1 MEGYLFLMIAALL
14 VLVLMLLSKV
24 EGLRRDLISVSRNV
38 DKLPDRMR
46 EVAAELLIGKTA
58 ESDSVE
64 AALEEEAV
72 PAGPE
77 PPGLETPEPVFA
89 KPPPLPAKAAPQ
101 EIAARAAMNPTPPPV
116 NPQPAKE
123 PSAFETAAKEAMQK
137 IWNWLIVGEE
147 HRPEGVTSEFAIAT
161 TWLIRLGV
169 MILIIGIGFFL
180 RYTSS
185 NEAVGPLVRVCVAS
199 LTGLGILAGGIR
211 LMKGR
216 YELLGQGLAG
226 AGFATFYFSFFTAH
240 RLEVLN
246 TPVAFALMIL
256 VTIAAGVIALRYA
269 SLLIAVLGMAGGY
282 LTPFMI
288 EADAPGVVSL
298 FSYVILLGMG
308 VFFMAWKKEWRVLN
322 YLSFVATSLITLR
335 AVDQG
340 FLPERFWQFMPFLVA
355 FFVLFSTVTF
365 IFHLVHRKKST
376 LLELLF
382 LFLNAGVFFSFAYGL
397 VEKTFSK
404 EAIAAVTIGLAVFY
418 IIHIR
423 VFLKRGILD
432 RGLLMSFIGLA
443 SLFVAITL
451 PLLLSS
457 GWITVSWAVQGFV
470 MLWIASRMKS
480 EFLRQ
485 LAYVLY
491 LVVLGRIAL
500 LDLSQQ
506 FDGINRQV
514 PTGEYWAGLLQRL
527 MVFGIPIASFFAAGR
542 LFSKESET
550 SSDWLVSEGN
560 DIRPWFG
567 HSRLSRGCFWIVVVL
582 SFVVLNVEVFF
593 SIGNH
598 FEPLMRPAMTLVW
611 IALGAVL
618 LREMLAN
625 RETVA
630 TVFFW
635 ILVGALVVKVFLVDV
650 FYWNPGWDLAY
661 SFREPVA
668 DVGMRLLNYGSVA
681 VFFLFV
687 WQLLFRKTNREAL
700 SRAFGYLALG
710 SVFIY
715 TSLEFWSGLTEFLP
729 EFRMGGLSI
738 FWSIFAFALLL
749 TGISK
754 SKALMRGLGL
764 VLTGIVIVKVFF
776 VDLAGLDQLY
786 RIVAFIIL
794 GVVILAGSFLY
805 LKYRHRFLMEEVDS
819 SSSDS

>member
-1 MEGYLFLMIAALL
+1 MEGIGFLIVVGIFVFALIALAKISGLEKEL
-14 VLVLMLLSKV
+14 ASLKRQLERLPNQIREVIRETAVKDEEVSESKV
-24 EGLRRDLISVSRNV
+24 
-38 DKLPDRMR
+38 
-46 EVAAELLIGKTA
+46 A
-58 ESDSVE
+58 VE
-64 AALEEEAV
+64 ASEEF
-72 PAGPE
+72 PE
-77 PPGLETPEPVFA
+77 SEPEKVSTS
-89 KPPPLPAKAAPQ
+89 PPPLPKQESAP
-101 EIAARAAMNPTPPPV
+101 EIAARAVTPTPSPAPV
-116 NPQPAKE
+116 VAKE
-123 PSAFETAAKEAMQK
+123 PSAFETAAKEALQK

-147 HRPEGVTSEFAIAT
+147 HRPEGVTNEFAIAT

-180 RYTSS
+180 KYTTT

-199 LTGLGILAGGIR
+199 LTGLAILAGGIR

-216 YELLGQGLAG
+216 YDLLGQGLAG

-246 TPVAFALMIL
+246 TPVASLLMIL
-256 VTIAAGVIALRYA
+256 VTVAAGVIALRHH

-288 EADAPGVVSL
+288 ETDTPSIISL
-298 FSYVILLGMG
+298 FSYVLLLGCG
-308 VFFMAWKKEWRVLN
+308 VLFMAWKKEWRVLN
-322 YLSFVATSLITLR
+322 YLSFAATSVITWR
-335 AVDQG
+335 AVEQG
-340 FLPERFWQFMPFLVA
+340 FNPERFWQFMPFLIA

-376 LLELLF
+376 LLELIF
-382 LFLNAGVFFSFAYGL
+382 LFLNAGVFFGFAYDL
-397 VEKTFSK
+397 VRRTYTQ
-404 EAIAAVTIGLAVFY
+404 EAVAVVTIGLAIFY
-418 IIHIR
+418 IVHIR
-423 VFLKRGILD
+423 IFLKRGILD

-491 LVVLGRIAL
+491 LIVLARIAFFDL
-500 LDLSQQ
+500 GSQFSGLD
-506 FDGINRQV
+506 RQV
-514 PTGEYWAGLLQRL
+514 PAAEYWLGLFQRF
-527 MVFGIPIASFFAAGR
+527 MIFGVPIASFFAAGR
-542 LFSKESET
+542 LFSNENAA

-560 DIRPWFG
+560 DIQPWFG
-567 HSRLSRGCFWIVVVL
+567 QSRLSRFCFWIVVIL
-582 SFVVLNVEVFF
+582 SFIVLNVEVFC
-593 SIGNH
+593 SIGLH
-598 FEPLMRPAMTLVW
+598 YEPLMRPGLTLVW

-635 ILVGALVVKVFLVDV
+635 ILVAALVMKVFLFDI
-650 FYWNPGWDLAY
+650 FYWDPGWDLAY
-661 SFREPVA
+661 SFKDPIE

-687 WQLLFRKTNREAL
+687 WQLLFKQSNRVGL

-710 SVFIY
+710 SVFVY
-715 TSLEFWSGLTEFLP
+715 TSLEIWSGLSEFLP
-729 EFRMGGLSI
+729 NFRMGGLSI
-738 FWSIFAFALLL
+738 FWSVFGLALLL
-749 TGISK
+749 TGISR
-754 SKALMRGLGL
+754 SKAIMRGLGL
-764 VLTGIVIVKVFF
+764 ILMGVVIVKVFF

-786 RIVAFIIL
+786 RIIAFIVL
-794 GVVILAGSFLY
+794 GIVILLGSFLY

-819 SSSDS
+819 NPSDS